1 MAQTVQ
7 NFFCL
12 FKRLSFNLHQETNFN
27 NYNLITMKKNLLL
40 LSSLAVSSMTMA
52 QFATSIT
59 EDYTTAPCHAAWQ
72 SPGLVQGNSGDDITA
87 AAYVN
92 NTLQFTVTDNVAASG
107 PWYYPLTNDVTS
119 NCANELAKGRVDIS
133 GTGHNKLK
141 IRAKAS
147 AATTV
152 TVYIQ
157 EGNAPSWNYAKFSN
171 SFLKMNLTTS
181 YQDFEVTGIVAA
193 ANPGT
198 IDLTNIGG
206 LAFEMLDA
214 VSNDVHFSGTVT
226 IESIKIGEYGTSVN
240 ELSSV
245 SNFTLFP
252 SPASSEV
259 NLTFTAQEATT
270 VTLTDITGRVMV
282 SEQASAGSVYKSY
295 DVSGF
300 AQGLYF
306 VTISGANGQTTEKF
320 MVK

>member
-1 MAQTVQ
+1 
-7 NFFCL
+7 
-12 FKRLSFNLHQETNFN
+12 
-27 NYNLITMKKNLLL
+27 MKKNLLL
-40 LSSLAVSSMTMA
+40 LSSLAVSSISMA

-59 EDYTTAPCHAAWQ
+59 EDYVTTPCHAAWLV
-72 SPGLVQGNSGDDITA
+72 PGTVQGAPGFDITG
-87 AAYVN
+87 AAYTGNDLV
-92 NTLQFTVTDNVAASG
+92 LTVTDNVAKSD
-107 PWYYPLTNDVTS
+107 PYYYPLTNDVTA

-133 GTGHNKLK
+133 GTGHNKMK

-157 EGNAPSWNYAKFSN
+157 EGNAPSWDYSKFSN
-171 SFLKMNLTTS
+171 TFLKMNLTTS
-181 YQDFEVTGIVAA
+181 YQDFEVTGILAA
-193 ANPGT
+193 AGSGT
-198 IDLTNIGG
+198 IDLSNIGG
-206 LAFEMLDA
+206 LSFEMRDA
-214 VSNDVHFSGTVT
+214 ATHDVHFTGT
-226 IESIKIGEYGTSVN
+226 INIGRIQIGDYGVGVN

-252 SPASSEV
+252 SPATSEV
-259 NLTFTAQEATT
+259 NLKFTAQEATT

>member
-1 MAQTVQ
+1 
-7 NFFCL
+7 
-12 FKRLSFNLHQETNFN
+12 
-27 NYNLITMKKNLLL
+27 MKKNLLL

-52 QFATSIT
+52 QYATSIT
-59 EDYTTAPCHAAWQ
+59 EDYVTTPCHAVWS
-72 SPGLVQGNSGDDITA
+72 SPGLVQGNSGSDITA

-119 NCANELAKGRVDIS
+119 ICADEVAKGRVDIS

-147 AATTV
+147 AATKV

-157 EGNAPSWNYAKFSN
+157 EGNGASWNYSKFSN
-171 SFLKMNLTTS
+171 TFLKMDLTTS
-181 YQDFEVTGIVAA
+181 YQNFEVPGILAA
-193 ANPGT
+193 AGTGT

-206 LAFEMLDA
+206 LAFEMRDVA
-214 VSNDVHFSGTVT
+214 SNDVHFAGTIN
-226 IESIKIGEYGTSVN
+226 IEKIQIGAYGVGVS

-252 SPASSEV
+252 SPATSEV
-259 NLTFTAQEATT
+259 NLKFTAQEATT

-282 SEQASAGSVYKSY
+282 SEQVSAGSVSKSY